1 MATTILDNV
10 PRHFSATMQT
20 RYKNAYRR
28 RLMDR
33 SIMDDILNGNPEN
46 IKGFLGSGKG
56 LKVELYIPDNVKIRD
71 TQPDG
76 DIIYQELTDTTET
89 FGLPYESYWAVKFR
103 PEDIAFNPMD
113 PRSDAFT
120 NATDQMARHIEKKWG
135 ADALNKVPSYNKGH
149 AAGITYGNFD
159 LGDVGD
165 GDAVVLYKTQAQVDA
180 ATGVAH
186 REVGADFIIRL
197 ADTIRQNEG
206 LSGSHITVIMPSP
219 VKHLLKTSELKY
231 EGFMG
236 RNAAL
241 GSDIRG
247 GRDGRAEVR
256 FLGTMDDTIT
266 VVQNNIMFPART
278 YMSGSKKHTVYPVYA
293 LSRDA
298 YAYISDTVFK
308 DTAMKDI
315 GNWDDHSR
323 AKQVYGWP
331 LLFPQMTAV
340 AYVEIAEPAYSAS

>member
-10 PRHFSATMQT
+10 PRHFSATTQM
-20 RYKNAYRR
+20 RYKNSYRR

-76 DIIYQELTDTTET
+76 EIIYQELTDTTET

-120 NATDQMARHIEKKWG
+120 NATDMMARHIEKKWG

-186 REVGADFIIRL
+186 REVGADFIIKL

-241 GSDIRG
+241 GSDVRG
-247 GRDGRAEVR
+247 GRAEVR

-278 YMSGSKKHTVYPVYA
+278 YMAGGKKHTVYPVYA

-315 GNWDDHSR
+315 GNWDEHSR

-340 AYVEIAEPAYSAS
+340 AYVEIAEPAYSAG

>member
-10 PRHFSATMQT
+10 PRHFSATTQM
-20 RYKNAYRR
+20 RYKNSYRR

-76 DIIYQELTDTTET
+76 EIIYQELTDTTET

-120 NATDQMARHIEKKWG
+120 NATDMMARHIEKKWG

-180 ATGVAH
+180 ATGVEH
-186 REVGADFIIRL
+186 REVGADFIIKL

-236 RNAAL
+236 SNAAL

-247 GRDGRAEVR
+247 GRAEVR

-278 YMSGSKKHTVYPVYA
+278 YMDGNKKHTVYPVYA

-315 GNWDDHSR
+315 GNWDEHSR

-340 AYVEIAEPAYSAS
+340 AYVEIAEPAYSAG

>member
-10 PRHFSATMQT
+10 PRHFAATMQT

-76 DIIYQELTDTTET
+76 EIIYQELTDTTET
-89 FGLPYESYWAVKFR
+89 FGLPFESYWAIKFR
-103 PEDIAFNPMD
+103 PEDIAFDPMD

-120 NATDQMARHIEKKWG
+120 NATDMMARHIEKKWG
-135 ADALNKVPSYNKGH
+135 ADALNKVPAYNKGH

-165 GDAVVLYKTQAQVDA
+165 GEAVVLYKTQAQVDA
-180 ATGVAH
+180 ATDVAH

-206 LSGSHITVIMPSP
+206 LSGSHVTVIMPSP

-241 GSDIRG
+241 GSDVRG
-247 GRDGRAEVR
+247 GRAEVR

-278 YMSGSKKHTVYPVYA
+278 YTSNGKKHTVYPVYA
-293 LSRDA
+293 LARDA
-298 YAYISDTVFK
+298 FAYVSDTVFK

-315 GNWDDHSR
+315 GSWDEHSR

-340 AYVEIAEPAYSAS
+340 AYVEIAEPAYSAG

>member
-10 PRHFSATMQT
+10 PRHFAATGQT

-76 DIIYQELTDTTET
+76 EIIYQELTDNTET

-103 PEDIAFNPMD
+103 PEDIAFNPFD

-120 NATDQMARHIEKKWG
+120 NAADMMARHIEKRWG
-135 ADALNKVPSYNKGH
+135 ADALNKVPSYNQGH
-149 AAGITYGNFD
+149 HAGAVYGNFD
-159 LGDVGD
+159 LGDSAD
-165 GDAVVLYKTQAQVDA
+165 GEAVVLYKTQAQVDA
-180 ATGVAH
+180 ATGVEH
-186 REVGADFIIRL
+186 REVAADFIIKL
-197 ADTIRQNEG
+197 ADTIRQGEG
-206 LSGSHITVIMPSP
+206 LSGDHIAVILPSP
-219 VKHLLKTSELKY
+219 VKHLVKTSELKY

-241 GSDIRG
+241 GSDVRG
-247 GRDGRAEVR
+247 GRAEVR

-266 VVQNNIMFPART
+266 LVQDNIMFPV
-278 YMSGSKKHTVYPVYA
+278 MSYTSGGKKHTVYPIFA
-293 LSRDA
+293 LNRDA
-298 YAYISDTVFK
+298 YAYVSDTVFR

-315 GNWDDHSR
+315 GNWDEHSR
-323 AKQVYGWP
+323 SKQVYGWP
-331 LLFPQMTAV
+331 LLFPQRTAV
-340 AYVEIAEPAYSAS
+340 AYVEIAEPAYSGD

>member
-10 PRHFSATMQT
+10 PRHFAATDQK
-20 RYKNAYRR
+20 RYANAYRR

-33 SIMDDILNGNPEN
+33 SILDDILNGNPEN
-46 IKGFLGSGKG
+46 IKQFLGSGKG

-76 DIIYQELTDTTET
+76 EIIYQELTDTTET

-103 PEDIAFNPMD
+103 PEDIAFDPLD
-113 PRSDAFT
+113 PRSDAFN
-120 NATDQMARHIEKKWG
+120 NATDMMARWQEKKFG
-135 ADALNKVPSYNKGH
+135 ADAINKVPTYNKGH
-149 AAGITYGNFD
+149 HAGATYGNFD
-159 LGDVGD
+159 LGDVAD
-165 GDAVVLYKTQAQVDA
+165 GEAVVLYKTQQQVDA
-180 ATGVAH
+180 ATGVQY
-186 REVGADFIIRL
+186 REVGADFIIKL
-197 ADTIRQNEG
+197 ADTIRQGEG
-206 LSGSHITVIMPSP
+206 LSGAHVAVIMPSP

-247 GRDGRAEVR
+247 GRAEVR

-266 VVQNNIMFPART
+266 VVQNNIMFPAKT
-278 YMSGSKKHTVYPVYA
+278 YMSGGKKHTVYPVYA
-293 LSRDA
+293 LARDA
-298 YAYISDTVFK
+298 FNLVQDTVFR
-308 DTAMKDI
+308 DTDLTDI
-315 GNWDDHSR
+315 KNWDKHSR
-323 AKQVYGWP
+323 SKQVYGWP

-340 AYVEIAEPAYSAS
+340 AYVEIAEPAYSAG

>member
-10 PRHFSATMQT
+10 PRHFVATNQT
-20 RYKNAYRR
+20 RYANAYRR

-33 SIMDDILNGNPEN
+33 SILDDILNGNPEN

-76 DIIYQELTDTTET
+76 EIIYQELTDTTET

-103 PEDIAFNPMD
+103 PEDIAFNPLD
-113 PRSDAFT
+113 PRADAFT
-120 NATDQMARHIEKKWG
+120 NATDMMARHMEKKFG
-135 ADALNKVPSYNKGH
+135 ADAPNKVPSYNKGH
-149 AAGITYGNFD
+149 NAGATYENFD
-159 LGDVGD
+159 LGDVAD
-165 GDAVVLYKTQAQVDA
+165 GEAVVLYKTQAQVDA
-180 ATGVAH
+180 ATGVEH
-186 REVGADFIIRL
+186 REVGADFIVKL
-197 ADTIRQNEG
+197 ADTIRQGEG
-206 LSGSHITVIMPSP
+206 LSGAHIAVIMPSP

-241 GSDIRG
+241 GSDVRG
-247 GRDGRAEVR
+247 GRAEVR

-266 VVQNNIMFPART
+266 VVQNNIMFPAKT
-278 YMSGSKKHTVYPVYA
+278 YTSGGKKHTVYPVFA
-293 LSRDA
+293 LARDA
-298 YAYISDTVFK
+298 YNLVQDTIFRDDKLKAV
-308 DTAMKDI
+308 
-315 GNWDDHSR
+315 GNWDEHSR

-340 AYVEIAEPAYSAS
+340 AYVEIAEPAYSAG